1 MNTKNDRAS
10 LPPPGSPAP
19 KRRFRLAKLEDRIA
33 PTRGGKGTKN
43 CPHYSASMATANDCG
58 PY

>member
-1 MNTKNDRAS
+1 M
-10 LPPPGSPAP
+10 
-19 KRRFRLAKLEDRIA
+19 KLEDRIA
-33 PTRGGKGTKN
+33 PAKGGNTKN